1 MLTLSSNNSACVAPR
16 TVLLLTATLF
26 LVLTRSAGSND
37 LRSWSDSSETVTFRA
52 QYISSER
59 GWVNIKREDGG
70 LGRVPLK
77 WLSAS
82 DQDYVQQATVNADV
96 SRQTPSPTAV
106 ENSPRKKTVSLEALA
121 SVDLPAPGDVD
132 KTVEG
137 FIAYDI
143 GNLGGLE
150 GSRARD
156 DFGRLGVESV
166 GPLIRGLN
174 EAAKLGN
181 SCPIIVLRSK
191 LAYCLSQANDPRLDV
206 MAVCNLGCGVP
217 QNAPHYR
224 MLCELRTQC
233 IGRLPVNHPVKLQ
246 QDRVDRLLTGNDEA
260 AVDRSL
266 RSDDAIERHAAVTA
280 ACSMGPRFGKE
291 LISMLN
297 DPAPEIRQK
306 ARAGLVAMAA
316 NVDFGPDE
324 PANERVRS
332 TAIRKW
338 EEWYEQKVRFALP
351 PAAWRYS
358 RTQLK
363 GLLKTKQEQTSL
375 AAILVIRYRRHFMVN
390 ELLALFDDPSQAVRR
405 EAHNALV
412 DLAEGA
418 DCGPSDFSNTADV
431 KTAIA
436 GWKVWD
442 ERRKRRFRNGIKTND
457 QIKAEMDSPD
467 NEVRL
472 AAVSTATVR
481 SLLVANKFVIRISDS
496 VPEIQQAAR
505 HGLVQLAS
513 GVDFG
518 PSEGAGATAVAES
531 SGRWRQWLSTYVP
544 PSPPR

>member
-1 MLTLSSNNSACVAPR
+1 MSRSNEFALVAPQ
-16 TVLLLTATLF
+16 TAIFLVVVVLLLP
-26 LVLTRSAGSND
+26 TRSAAGGD
-37 LRSWSDSSETVTFRA
+37 LRSWSDTSGTVTFRA
-52 QYISSER
+52 EYVSGDR

-77 WLSAS
+77 WLSAT
-82 DQDYVQQATVNADV
+82 DQDYVRQATENAGI

-106 ENSPRKKTVSLEALA
+106 KNSPSKETVSPDMPA
-121 SVDLPAPGDVD
+121 SVDLPTPGQID

-137 FIAYDI
+137 FIAYDV
-143 GNLGGLE
+143 GRLSGLE
-150 GSRARD
+150 ASRARE

-166 GPLIRGLN
+166 GPLIRGVN
-174 EAAKLGN
+174 ESAKLGN
-181 SCPIIVLRSK
+181 SCPVMVLRSK
-191 LAYCLSQANDPRLDV
+191 LAYCLETANDPRLDV
-206 MAVCNLGCGVP
+206 MAACNLGCGVP

-224 MLCELRTQC
+224 SLCELRAQC
-233 IGRLPVNHPVKLQ
+233 IGRLPVNHPVRLQ
-246 QDRVDRLLTGNDEA
+246 QDRVDRLLAGNDES

-266 RSDDAIERHAAVTA
+266 RSDEAIERHAAVTA
-280 ACSMGPRFGKE
+280 ACSMGPRFGRE

-297 DPAPEIRQK
+297 DPAPEVRQK

-316 NVDFGPDE
+316 NADFGPDE

-405 EAHNALV
+405 EARNALV

-431 KTAIA
+431 ETAIA

-442 ERRKRRFRNGIKTND
+442 ERRKRRFSNGIKTND

-472 AAVSTATVR
+472 AAVSTAAAR

-513 GVDFG
+513 GADFG
-518 PSEGAGATAVAES
+518 PSEGAGATAVVES

-544 PSPPR
+544 PSPP